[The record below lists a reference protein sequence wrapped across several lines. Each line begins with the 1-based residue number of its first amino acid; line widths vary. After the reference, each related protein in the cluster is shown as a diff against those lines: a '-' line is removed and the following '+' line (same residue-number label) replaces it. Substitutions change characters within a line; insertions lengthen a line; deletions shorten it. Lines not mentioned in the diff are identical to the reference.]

1 MKMVLV
7 SLVVLC
13 FGLIGYFYK
22 QKLKHENLAYKFLK
36 DYTEFLKANI
46 NLFKENLVEINNKFI
61 IMQKNKNAN
70 QYNIIVKNANSVVDC
85 IKKIKVLVSDKFDF
99 CLIETFFESLGKND
113 FEFEKERILS
123 FENHIKE
130 KEKITNENMKTKGEM
145 WFKIMLAVGAIV
157 GILLW

>member
-1 MKMVLV
+1 MKIVLV
-7 SLVVLC
+7 SSVVLC
-13 FGLIGYFYK
+13 FGLFGYFYK
-22 QKLKHENLAYKFLK
+22 QKLKHENIAYKFLK
-36 DYTEFLKANI
+36 EYTEFLKENI

-70 QYNIIVKNANSVVDC
+70 QHNLIIKNANNMPDC
-85 IKKIKVLVSDKFDF
+85 IEKIKVLILNRFDF
-99 CLIETFFESLGKND
+99 CLVETFFESLGKND

-123 FENHIKE
+123 FEKHIKE
-130 KEKITNENMKTKGEM
+130 KEKTTNENMKTKGEM